1 MERESCLSMLI
12 ALIGGTSLLA
22 CGWWPAAEIRAG
34 NACRLERI
42 TWRRVW
48 LPVVPALTVAAWLS
62 GWALA
67 EPDPVPE
74 RVPIALLLM
83 SLPFA
88 LLFVRAIARAG
99 WSLIAER
106 EDPATATVGLLRPWI
121 LFSPH
126 LARTLDQR
134 QVEAALEHER
144 AHARHRDPLR
154 IWLAQLATDLQWPWP
169 QACERL
175 RRWLLALELA
185 RDEEALAA
193 GVEGP
198 DLADAIL
205 ASARFGQQ
213 VNLPLQAALTGEPSA
228 LKKRIAR
235 LLDAVPADSE
245 ATRASTRRALLTL
258 VPILLMAVALGS
270 TLGERAIG
278 ALFRIAG

>member
-1 MERESCLSMLI
+1 MI
-12 ALIGGTSLLA
+12 ALIGGTTLLA
-22 CGWWPAAEIRAG
+22 CGWWPVAEVRASD
-34 NACRLERI
+34 ARRLERI

-48 LPVVPALTVAAWLS
+48 LPVMPALMVAAWLS
-62 GWALA
+62 GWAIV

-74 RVPIALLLM
+74 RVPIPLLLM

-88 LLFVRAIARAG
+88 LLFARAIARAG

-126 LARTLDQR
+126 LARTLEKR
-134 QVEAALEHER
+134 QVEAAFEHER

-154 IWLAQLATDLQWPWP
+154 IWLAQFATDLQWPWP
-169 QACERL
+169 QASERL

-205 ASARFGQQ
+205 ASARFGAQ
-213 VNLPLQAALTGEPSA
+213 VNLPLQAALTGEPAA
-228 LKKRIAR
+228 LKERIAR
-235 LLDAVPADSE
+235 LLDARPADSE
-245 ATRASTRRALLTL
+245 TTRASTRGAILTL
-258 VPILLMAVALGS
+258 VPIFLMAVALGS
-270 TLGERAIG
+270 TLGERVIG
-278 ALFRIAG
+278 ALFWIAG